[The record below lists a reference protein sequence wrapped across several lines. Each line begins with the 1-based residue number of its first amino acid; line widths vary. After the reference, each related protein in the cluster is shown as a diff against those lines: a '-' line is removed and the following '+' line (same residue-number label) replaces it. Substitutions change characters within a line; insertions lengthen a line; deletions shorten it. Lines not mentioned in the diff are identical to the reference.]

1 MDVDIVMSQREVFA
15 AIVVDFGV
23 ALGDGLDDQERKE
36 IFEQIVKMLDLE
48 YGKWVHFGAYAFP
61 VMMKLT

>member
-1 MDVDIVMSQREVFA
+1 MFDACTMDVDIVMSQREVFA

-48 YGKWVHFGAYAFP
+48 
-61 VMMKLT
+61 